1 MSEIHKDIDELL
13 SCYIDG
19 ELSDRGHTEVKR
31 LIQHDKNIAAKLGE
45 LQKQKQLLNCLPI
58 EPAPEGL
65 LQSINV
71 SLNTK
76 SSEDRYFIDTDH
88 LAGARHLLLR
98 RVLTAAAMFVLV
110 GALALVV
117 FSVIMP
123 GTASR
128 KGVAISPAGSSLDQ
142 GPATGAIVAS
152 APATQEAIPD
162 SYPFRAALEL
172 ATYDS
177 IAING
182 FIAKAIYNN
191 GLVDNTIPKRQATSS
206 SYHIT
211 CTTDQ
216 IVTLMGDLETVW
228 DKCHRASLTVYD
240 EVADSGIMI
249 DNITSAQAITVFA
262 QDKSDDRIEMAKNFA
277 DFNALIRDGGNAGSS
292 FALSPPK
299 EPTEFIPS
307 IPIKP
312 ELTRPEQ
319 SPVPTDKVQSG
330 QSVNLIITVTGL

>member
-19 ELSDRGHTEVKR
+19 ELSDRGRTEVKR
-31 LIQHDKNIAAKLGE
+31 LLQHDKNIAAKLGE

-58 EPAPEGL
+58 EPAPVGL

-71 SLNTK
+71 SLSTK
-76 SSEDRYFIDTDH
+76 PAADRYFIDTDH
-88 LAGARHLLLR
+88 LAGARHLFLR
-98 RVLTAAAMFVLV
+98 HVLTAAAMFVLV

-117 FSVIMP
+117 FNVIMP

-128 KGVAISPAGSSLDQ
+128 QDVAIAPAGSSLDQ
-142 GPATGAIVAS
+142 GPATEAVVAS
-152 APATQEAIPD
+152 APATQEPIPD

-172 ATYDS
+172 VTYDS

-206 SYHIT
+206 TYHIT

-216 IVTLMGDLETVW
+216 VVTLMGDLEAVW

-240 EVADSGIMI
+240 EAADSGIMI
-249 DNITSAQAITVFA
+249 DNITSAQTITVFA

-277 DFNALIRDGGNAGSS
+277 DFNALMRDGDDASS

-299 EPTEFIPS
+299 KPTEFIPS
-307 IPIKP
+307 VPIKP

-319 SPVPTDKVQSG
+319 PTTPTDNVQTG
-330 QSVNLIITVTGL
+330 QNVNLIITVTGL

>member
-19 ELSDRGHTEVKR
+19 ELSDRGRTEVKR

-45 LQKQKQLLNCLPI
+45 LQKQKQLLNCLPVSG
-58 EPAPEGL
+58 APKGL
-65 LQSINV
+65 LQNINV

-76 SSEDRYFIDTDH
+76 SSADRYFIDTDH

-128 KGVAISPAGSSLDQ
+128 QGIAISPVGSSLDR
-142 GPATGAIVAS
+142 GSATEAVVAS
-152 APATQEAIPD
+152 APAIQEAIPD

-172 ATYDS
+172 TTYDS

-182 FIAKAIYNN
+182 FIAKTIYNN

-206 SYHIT
+206 TYHIT

-216 IVTLMGDLETVW
+216 IVTLVGDLETVW
-228 DKCHRASLTVYD
+228 DKCHKTSLTVYGKT
-240 EVADSGIMI
+240 ADSGIMI
-249 DNITSAQAITVFA
+249 DNITSAQTITVFA
-262 QDKSDDRIEMAKNFA
+262 QDKSNDRIEMAKNFA
-277 DFNALIRDGGNAGSS
+277 DFNALMRDGGDASS

-299 EPTEFIPS
+299 EPAEFVPS
-307 IPIKP
+307 VPIKP
-312 ELTRPEQ
+312 SLTRPEQ
-319 SPVPTDKVQSG
+319 PTVPADKVQTG

>member
-1 MSEIHKDIDELL
+1 MSQIYKDIDELL

-19 ELSDRGHTEVKR
+19 ELSDRGRTEVKR
-31 LIQHDKNIAAKLGE
+31 LLQHDKDIAAKLCE

-76 SSEDRYFIDTDH
+76 PAADRYFIDADH

-110 GALALVV
+110 GALVLVV

-128 KGVAISPAGSSLDQ
+128 QGVAIGPVDSSPDQ
-142 GPATGAIVAS
+142 GSATEAFVAS
-152 APATQEAIPD
+152 APSTQEAIPD

-172 ATYDS
+172 STHES
-177 IAING
+177 IAINA

-206 SYHIT
+206 TYHLT

-216 IVTLMGDLETVW
+216 IVTLVGDLEAVW

-240 EVADSGIMI
+240 EAADSGIMI
-249 DNITSAQAITVFA
+249 DNITSAQTINVFA

-277 DFNALIRDGGNAGSS
+277 DFNALIRDGSS
-292 FALSPPK
+292 FALSPPT
-299 EPTEFIPS
+299 EPTEFTPS

-319 SPVPTDKVQSG
+319 PPAPVDKVQTG

>member
-19 ELSDRGHTEVKR
+19 ELSDRGRTEVKR
-31 LIQHDKNIAAKLGE
+31 LLQHDKDIAAKLGE
-45 LQKQKQLLNCLPI
+45 LQKQKQLLNCLPVS
-58 EPAPEGL
+58 PAPEGL

-76 SSEDRYFIDTDH
+76 PAADRYFIDADH
-88 LAGARHLLLR
+88 LVGARHLFLR
-98 RVLTAAAMFVLV
+98 RVLTAAAMFVLL
-110 GALALVV
+110 GALVLVV

-123 GTASR
+123 GAASR
-128 KGVAISPAGSSLDQ
+128 QGVAIAPAGSSLDQ
-142 GPATGAIVAS
+142 GPATEAVVAS

-172 ATYDS
+172 TTYDS

-191 GLVDNTIPKRQATSS
+191 GLVDNTIPKRQPTSS
-206 SYHIT
+206 TYHIT

-216 IVTLMGDLETVW
+216 IVTLVGDLEAVW

-240 EVADSGIMI
+240 EAAVADIMI
-249 DNITSAQAITVFA
+249 DNVTSAQAINVFA

-277 DFNALIRDGGNAGSS
+277 DFNALIRDGDDAGS
-292 FALSPPK
+292 FALSPLT

-307 IPIKP
+307 VPIKP

-319 SPVPTDKVQSG
+319 PQAPTDKVQTG
-330 QSVNLIITVTGL
+330 QSVNLIITVMGL